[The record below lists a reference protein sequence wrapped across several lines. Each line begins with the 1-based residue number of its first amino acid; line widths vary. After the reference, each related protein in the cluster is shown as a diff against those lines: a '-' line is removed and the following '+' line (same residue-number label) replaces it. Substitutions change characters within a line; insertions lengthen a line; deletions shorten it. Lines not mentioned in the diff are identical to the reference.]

1 MLDVYEGL
9 LIGVRRLVWAGLPGL
24 ALAFLIPGCDGGPA
38 PEPPTEMPGTAQA
51 TNTPTPLAIP
61 STVTPAPTLMASPTP
76 TPTPPPTPTPLPTA
90 TPTLKTYAPAIPGPP
105 LANPRYAHQGVLLE
119 DGRVV
124 VLGGYTDI
132 TEDKFIDNW
141 PIYSLEFYDSKKDS
155 WSTVEPEA
163 HLGYLF
169 LAIQLSN
176 SRLLFVGFDA
186 KEVGEQIKLS
196 GVVNLF
202 DLTEETWT
210 QMSSP
215 GFLSQLPAMLLLEDG
230 WVMVSIVSDSG
241 DSTSPSSPN
250 NTNEFTI
257 LDPDSGKW
265 ERTSPNELFNSHR
278 LFLLND
284 GRVMA
289 LGSVDPYAHAE
300 VYDPATDIWTVVT
313 SLDQFDHREYAI
325 QLSDGRLLAIGQRSL
340 IYDPATDVWT
350 PVANMAQARI
360 GATLTLLSDGR
371 VLIAGGEHPDGIQQ
385 GQFSTTEIFDPAT
398 NLWTPGPGLSEP
410 RSFHSAT
417 LLPDGRVMFAGGVKV
432 EEDRYLLY
440 SSVEFIDLS

>member
-1 MLDVYEGL
+1 MIKSCVLKCLKNGSQGLAWTGL
-9 LIGVRRLVWAGLPGL
+9 LSL
-24 ALAFLIPGCDGGPA
+24 ALVVLMSGCSEGPTTA
-38 PEPPTEMPGTAQA
+38 PPTETPQSVQA
-51 TNTPTPLAIP
+51 DSTPIQSSIPPTFTP
-61 STVTPAPTLMASPTP
+61 MP
-76 TPTPPPTPTPLPTA
+76 TPTPPPTPTPLPKA
-90 TPTLKTYAPAIPGPP
+90 TPTLKTYAPAIPGPH

-141 PIYSLEFYDSKKDS
+141 PIYSLEFYDSEKDS

-169 LAIQLSN
+169 LAIQLSS

-196 GVVNLF
+196 GVVNVF

-210 QMSSP
+210 QISSP
-215 GFLSQLPAMLLLEDG
+215 GFLTQLPAMLLLEDG
-230 WVMVSIVSDSG
+230 RVMVSVVSDSG
-241 DSTSPSSPN
+241 DSTSPSSPS
-250 NTNEFTI
+250 TNEFTI
-257 LDPDSGKW
+257 LDPVSGIW
-265 ERTSPNELFNSHR
+265 ERTSPNEFFNSQR
-278 LFLLND
+278 LFLLKD
-284 GRVMA
+284 GRVMS

-300 VYDPATDIWTVVT
+300 VYDPAADTWTVLS
-313 SLDQFDHREYAI
+313 SLDPFYHREYAI

-340 IYDPATDVWT
+340 VYDPAADVWT
-350 PVANMAQARI
+350 PVADMAQARI

-371 VLIAGGEHPDGIQQ
+371 VLVAGGKDPDGIQQ

-398 NLWTPGPGLSEP
+398 ELWTPGPGLSEP
-410 RSFHSAT
+410 RSGHSAT

-440 SSVEFIDLS
+440 SSVELIDLS